1 MSRAKRRIDG
11 RSSARD
17 FFPGCFSTGRKR
29 ILNRILGSL
38 FLVVGGGQ
46 QAMRLVVLSVTLLIT
61 FRSTFLPLVIV
72 ACGK

>member
-1 MSRAKRRIDG
+1 MFGDLCMDHLPWMLQHWTQAY
-11 RSSARD
+11 
-17 FFPGCFSTGRKR
+17 
-29 ILNRILGSL
+29 LNRILGSL